1 MIDCTPG
8 LSSCAMS
15 YNNAIPVQTP
25 YMKIYILQFEYCV
38 KNGTSDKAIEIILK
52 DAKKMDEQK

>member
-1 MIDCTPG
+1 
-8 LSSCAMS
+8 MS